1 MGKAEEMAAALK
13 LKSDQEA
20 EGKAM
25 LQAVMDE
32 WPVQVEELLANIER
46 WVSPLKE
53 SGLSVTRTEEIKNEN
68 PPGYNFRYK
77 THKLTMRFG
86 TKTVVVEPF
95 ARFMFGT
102 GGRVDFKL
110 GKTELGIILS
120 TDGSNV
126 WSAMIP
132 STQRPPARPQ
142 FLPFDEDFFLDHLA
156 KYLEI

>member
-13 LKSDQEA
+13 LKADEEA
-20 EGKAM
+20 DGKAR
-25 LQAVMDE
+25 LQAAIDD
-32 WPVQVEELLANIER
+32 WPVQVEKLLERIEQ
-46 WVSPLKE
+46 WVAPLKE
-53 SGLSVTRTEEIKNEN
+53 AGLSVTRTEESKQEN
-68 PPGYNFRYK
+68 PPGFNFRYK
-77 THKLTMRFG
+77 THKLTMRSG
-86 TKTVVVEPF
+86 SKTVIVDPY
-95 ARFMFGT
+95 ARFMIGT

-132 STQRPPARPQ
+132 SNQKPPTRPQ
-142 FLPFDEDFFLDHLA
+142 FLPFDEDFFLDQLA

>member
-13 LKSDQEA
+13 LKSDQES
-20 EGKAM
+20 EGKAR
-25 LQAVMDE
+25 LQALIDE
-32 WPVQVEELLANIER
+32 WPVQVEELLANIEK

-53 SGLSVTRTEEIKNEN
+53 AGLSVTRTEELKNEN
-68 PPGYNFRYK
+68 PPGFNFRYK

-86 TKTVVVEPF
+86 SKTVVVDPY
-95 ARFMFGT
+95 ARFMIGT

-120 TDGSNV
+120 TDGANT
-126 WSAMIP
+126 WSAMIQ
-132 STQRPPARPQ
+132 STQRPPVRPQ
-142 FLPFDEDFFLDHLA
+142 FLPFDEDFFLDQLG